1 MQLSAREDYLTTEVM
16 TATPQKLQLMLIQ
29 GALRMAEQARQCWQ
43 QDDEAGAFEA
53 LQKCQQVIIEM
64 LSGLKIEVEPDLVKK
79 VAAVYLFIF
88 RSVVSAQLD
97 HDEKQL
103 SEAVS
108 VLEVE
113 RETWQQLCEKLG
125 TQRESSE
132 MPLGETLGAT
142 LEG

>member
-43 QDDEAGAFEA
+43 QEDDAGAFEA

-64 LSGLKIEVEPDLVKK
+64 LSGLRVEVDPDLVKK
-79 VAAVYLFIF
+79 VAGVYLFIF
-88 RSVVSAQLD
+88 RTIVSAQID

-103 SEAVS
+103 AEVVS
-108 VLEVE
+108 ILEIE
-113 RETWQQLCEKLG
+113 RETWQQLCAKLG
-125 TQRESSE
+125 TKRDDHEA
-132 MPLGETLGAT
+132 PLSKSLGAT